1 MPESVL
7 LSDGVKLFHI
17 PSGKYKTNYLS
28 IYFTLPLTEKTPTY
42 MSLLSKVMKRGSE
55 SYPTMASLNSALDV
69 NYASTASLVS
79 SKEGEKAVF
88 LLHLST
94 MKNAYAMNG
103 EDVFGEAVR
112 IALDILFRPLFE
124 SVAFESEKKNLHDS
138 IKSQINNK
146 ATYARTRFIA
156 EMCEGEPY
164 RINGEGDTDVL
175 KDITREGLISF
186 YDTMLREAVVDI
198 YFVGDETRERVEELL
213 KGAFP
218 SRTPIARP
226 KTDVKTEVKGKDIT
240 ETLDIAQ
247 AHLFA
252 GFRTPASYSHPD
264 YLKFVLFNMVLGGDV
279 SSKMFMNLR
288 EKMSLCYTCYSSFD
302 GMKGIISAY
311 AGIDPEMKEKTL
323 TALLRELDK
332 IRAGEISED
341 ELADAKKA
349 YASRMKEIEDNPS
362 LLASYYHMRLESD
375 IAREPLRDAEEI
387 MALTVED
394 VASAAREVTLDTV
407 YFLTKNAEEK

>member
-1 MPESVL
+1 MPESIL

-55 SYPTMASLNSALDV
+55 SYPTMASLNCALDT

-112 IALDILFRPLFE
+112 IALDLLFRPLFE
-124 SVAFESEKKNLHDS
+124 SDAFESEKKNLHDS
-138 IKSQINNK
+138 IRSQINNK
-146 ATYARTRFIA
+146 ASYARMRFIA

-186 YDTMLREAVVDI
+186 YETMLKEAVVDI
-198 YFVGDETRERVEELL
+198 YFVGDETRERVEALL
-213 KGAFP
+213 KGAF
-218 SRTPIARP
+218 RDRRAIARP
-226 KTDVKTEVKGKDIT
+226 KTTVITEVKGKDIT

-247 AHLFA
+247 AHLFV

-323 TALLRELDK
+323 TALFREIDK
-332 IRAGEISED
+332 IRAGEVSED
-341 ELADAKKA
+341 ELTDAKKA

-375 IAREPLRDAEEI
+375 IAREPLRDAEAI

>member
-1 MPESVL
+1 MPESTI
-7 LSDGVKLFHI
+7 LSDGVKLFYI
-17 PSGKYKTNYLS
+17 PNGKYKTNYLS
-28 IYFTLPLTEKTPTY
+28 IYFTLPLTEKNPTY

-55 SYPTMASLNSALDV
+55 AYPTMASLNSALDT
-69 NYASTASLVS
+69 NYATAVSLVS

-88 LLHLST
+88 LLHLSA
-94 MKNAYAMNG
+94 MKNAYAIEG

-112 IALDILFRPLFE
+112 IALDVLLHPLFDNE
-124 SVAFESEKKNLHDS
+124 AFESEKKNLHDS
-138 IKSQINNK
+138 IRSQINNK
-146 ATYARTRFIA
+146 ASYARTRFIA
-156 EMCEGEPY
+156 EMFEGEPY
-164 RINGEGDTDVL
+164 RINGEGDLDVL

-186 YDTMLREAVVDI
+186 YEAMLREAVVDV
-198 YFVGDETRERVEELL
+198 YFVGDEAKDRVESLL
-213 KGAFP
+213 KGAFKG
-218 SRTPIARP
+218 RAPIERP
-226 KTDVKTEVKGKDIT
+226 KTAVVTETKGKEIT

-247 AHLFA
+247 AHLFV

-302 GMKGIISAY
+302 GMKGVISAY

-323 TALLRELDK
+323 SALLQELDK
-332 IRAGEISED
+332 IRAGEVSEE
-341 ELADAKKA
+341 ELSDAKKA

-362 LLASYYHMRLESD
+362 LLPSYYHMRLESE

-394 VASAAREVTLDTV
+394 VALAAREVTLDTV
-407 YFLTKNAEEK
+407 YFLTKN